1 MDSKP
6 KNKRA
11 SPGLGQATA
20 GSPYWLSRAIEAEV
34 ARAIPSIVRAHAT
47 GASAVASP
55 TQLSARSSQA
65 QTHDS
70 GSDHSENNP
79 SDPPDTTERRHAGPT
94 ESDVIAAAEC
104 GVAGDHQ
111 GLRDIVLRLRTQAVP
126 LTAIC
131 LDLIGGAA
139 LYLGDR
145 WVEDD
150 VNFVEVTF
158 ATGVFEAALR
168 ELMPSLEAEVAAE
181 RSGNAAVGRIF
192 LAGLPDDLHRI
203 GMTMIGGFF
212 RGAGWQVRDGV
223 GLSLQELEQIVS
235 VEWFEV
241 IGLSASCDRHLDS
254 LTFTLGRLRQAS
266 CNPGVGFLVGGA
278 QFVDRPG
285 LLTLVGAD
293 ATAGDAHEAL
303 REAERLRARSRA
315 TSDHANS

>member
-6 KNKRA
+6 KGKRGA
-11 SPGLGQATA
+11 SGLGQASTDA
-20 GSPYWLSRAIEAEV
+20 PYWLSKAIEAEV
-34 ARAIPSIVRAHAT
+34 ARAIPSIVRAHT
-47 GASAVASP
+47 KGASPVASP
-55 TQLSARSSQA
+55 NQPSAPSSPAQA
-65 QTHDS
+65 RDS
-70 GSDHSENNP
+70 GRDHSESDP
-79 SDPPDTTERRHAGPT
+79 SDPPEASDRRAAGPS
-94 ESDVIAAAEC
+94 ELDVIAAAEC
-104 GVAGDHQ
+104 GVAGDHH
-111 GLRDIVLRLRTQAVP
+111 GLRDIVIRLRTQAVP
-126 LTAIC
+126 LTTIC

-139 LYLGDR
+139 RYLGDR

-181 RSGNAAVGRIF
+181 RSGNAGVGRIF
-192 LAGLPDDLHRI
+192 LAGLPDDLHRM

-212 RGAGWQVRDGV
+212 RGAGWQVRDGG

-241 IGLSASCDRHLDS
+241 IGLSASCDRHLDLLS
-254 LTFTLGRLRQAS
+254 FTLTRLRRAS

-278 QFVDRPG
+278 QFVGRPG
-285 LLTLVGAD
+285 LVTLVGAD

-315 TSDHANS
+315 PSDHANS